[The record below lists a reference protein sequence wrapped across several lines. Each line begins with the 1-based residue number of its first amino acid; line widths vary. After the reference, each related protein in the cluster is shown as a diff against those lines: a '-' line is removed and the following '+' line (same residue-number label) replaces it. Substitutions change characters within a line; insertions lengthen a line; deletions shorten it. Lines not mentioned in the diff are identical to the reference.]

1 MICDLC
7 KKNEAVIFLESI
19 GKNGKR
25 KINLCPECAISRGI
39 QAPVSA
45 QNAQNLAAVF
55 KEIEEK
61 EEALDVNSKR
71 LCPVCGKS
79 FFAVLKTGM
88 AGCPECYE
96 VFKQDITASLKEH
109 GITGPYSGSMPSRL
123 SGFRNS
129 LTDRADLQA
138 KLEEAVR
145 SENYEKAAVY
155 RDFLKA
161 LEKGSVSDGQEG
173 NDVSE

>member
-79 FFAVLKTGM
+79 LFAVLETGM

>member
-1 MICDLC
+1 MVCDLC
-7 KKNEAVIFLESI
+7 KKNEAVIFLESL

-25 KINLCPECAISRGI
+25 KINLCMACAMSRGI

-45 QNAQNLAAVF
+45 QNAKNLASVF

-61 EEALDVNSKR
+61 EAAFDINSKR

-79 FFAVLKTGM
+79 LFDILKSGL

-96 VFKQDITASLKEH
+96 VFKSDLTSFLNSC
-109 GITGPYSGSMPSRL
+109 GISGPYTGSMPNRL

-129 LTDRADLQA
+129 LTDRSDLQA
-138 KLEEAVR
+138 KLDEAVK

-155 RDFLKA
+155 RDFLRA
-161 LEKGSVSDGQEG
+161 LEKGSVQDGLYEDEQ
-173 NDVSE
+173 ND

>member
-79 FFAVLKTGM
+79 LFAVLKTGM

>member
-1 MICDLC
+1 MVCDLC

-19 GKNGKR
+19 SKNGKR
-25 KINLCPECAISRGI
+25 KINLCTACAMSRGI
-39 QAPVSA
+39 QAPVST

-61 EEALDVNSKR
+61 EAALDINSKR

-79 FFAVLKTGM
+79 LFYILKTGM

-96 VFKQDITASLKEH
+96 VFKQDILENLKAQ

-138 KLEEAVR
+138 KLDEAVR

-161 LEKGSVSDGQEG
+161 LERGSVQDGQEG
-173 NDVSE
+173 EAYE

>member
-79 FFAVLKTGM
+79 LFTVLETGM

-96 VFKQDITASLKEH
+96 VVIDEIANASSLSNKQSTFFN
-109 GITGPYSGSMPSRL
+109 RL
-123 SGFRNS
+123 
-129 LTDRADLQA
+129 L
-138 KLEEAVR
+138 
-145 SENYEKAAVY
+145 
-155 RDFLKA
+155 
-161 LEKGSVSDGQEG
+161 VS
-173 NDVSE
+173 